1 MDSIALL
8 RRSLLGLPCTAMP
21 RLDRNGLRC
30 TVVVRWWTAL
40 LVALTSACGTVS
52 AAVADDEVELGRT
65 LFEHKWVVDDPVC
78 SSGDGLGPMR
88 NADSCVA
95 CHNLGGSGGA
105 GSAEHNVDLL
115 SFVPGKDAVSNSKL
129 LSALRSRA
137 GKVHPDFVRG
147 AATIVF
153 HKFSTEPRY
162 ERLRLEVLGFKLP
175 GDLQSDRAAVVRRN
189 AAEKQLNG
197 PPVSDLSHASVPF
210 RLTHRN
216 TPSLFGAGLID
227 LIPNETLLDLAKQQ
241 SERSPQTAGR
251 PARPSGKDIGRFGW
265 RGQVATLHEFVVSA
279 CAIELGLQNPK
290 HPQSKNPL
298 DSKRSPDTGDDLT
311 ADQCTALVAYV
322 ASLPAPARSE
332 PADRKEAERFSHGEK
347 IFESC
352 GCSACH
358 VRDVGDVHGIY
369 SDLLLHDMG
378 STLEETIPSS
388 SAAYY
393 GVPTAGS
400 LADRALQPREWKTP
414 PLWGLRDS
422 APYLHDGRARTLVD
436 AITAHGGQAEASVN
450 KFKSL
455 EYLSRSHL
463 LDFLN
468 SLGRPS
474 EKSESVAGL

>member
-1 MDSIALL
+1 MMNRNPLFPKGLQKRGWSVVLLALAT
-8 RRSLLGLPCTAMP
+8 GW
-21 RLDRNGLRC
+21 G
-30 TVVVRWWTAL
+30 V
-40 LVALTSACGTVS
+40 VS

-65 LFEHKWVVDDPVC
+65 LFDHKWVVADPL
-78 SSGDGLGPMR
+78 SDFGDGLGPMH

-115 SFVPGKDAVSNSKL
+115 SLVPAKEVASDRKL
-129 LSALRSRA
+129 LSALQSRA
-137 GKVHPDFVRG
+137 GKVHPDFVRS

-162 ERLRLEVLGFKLP
+162 ERLRMEVLGFRLP
-175 GDLQSDRAAVVRRN
+175 SDLQSDRAAVIRRN
-189 AAEKQLNG
+189 AAEKLSNE
-197 PPVSDLSHASVPF
+197 PRVSDLSRQTGIPF

-227 LIPNETLLDLAKQQ
+227 SISDETLLELAKQQ

-251 PARPSGKDIGRFGW
+251 PARPSGKGVGRFGW
-265 RGQVATLHEFVVSA
+265 RGQIATLSEFVVSA

-298 DSKRSPDTGDDLT
+298 ASKRSPETGDDLT
-311 ADQCTALVAYV
+311 ADQCSALVAYV
-322 ASLPAPARSE
+322 ASLPAPARRE
-332 PADRKEAERFSHGEK
+332 PADGKEGERFSRGER

-358 VRDVGDVHGIY
+358 VRDVGDVQGIY

-378 STLEETIPSS
+378 SALEESIPSTGG
-388 SAAYY
+388 AYY

-400 LADRALQPREWKTP
+400 LADRSLQPGEWKTP

-422 APYLHDGRARTLVD
+422 APYLHDGRARTLVE

-468 SLGRPS
+468 SLGRPP
-474 EKSESVAGL
+474 EKAESVAGL